1 MKSKFDPS
9 VARLLM
15 GLKIFYFFNSV
26 TYLGSFGDYPSQLQ
40 EEGEEEEKKIRNI
53 LVYRV
58 C

>member
-15 GLKIFYFFNSV
+15 GLKIFL

-40 EEGEEEEKKIRNI
+40 EEGEEEKKIRNI

>member
-40 EEGEEEEKKIRNI
+40 EEGEEEKKIRNI

>member
-1 MKSKFDPS
+1 MNSKFDSS
-9 VARLLM
+9 VVGLLM

-26 TYLGSFGDYPSQLQ
+26 TYLGSFGGYPSQLE
-40 EEGEEEEKKIRNI
+40 EEGEEEKKIRNI